1 MSSQR
6 STLNLP
12 FTGIASFSKWPI
24 CTDLDSLNADVAILG
39 MPYDQSTQYRS
50 GARFGPRGIRDG
62 STIYGFALGGAY
74 DPERDDVYLDDRW
87 RLFDCGDVDI
97 VHGDQTTCH
106 ENLRAAVRKIV
117 SRGAMPVVL
126 GGDHSITA
134 PIVEALDTVG
144 DFAVLQFDA
153 HLDFV
158 DERAGNRYG
167 HGSPMRRVS
176 ECRHVNGMAQLG
188 IRGIGSSKRTDFEDA
203 RKFGSVI
210 LSPRD
215 IRRIGI
221 PAALE
226 RLPKR
231 ARYYVT
237 MDCDG
242 LDPSIAPGNGS
253 PSPGGLSYYEIQELL
268 EGISKLGSVVG
279 FDFVEVA
286 PMYDL
291 SGGTNQTASRV
302 ILDFISFILKEREKQ
317 KP

>member
-117 SRGAMPVVL
+117 SRGAMPVIL

-176 ECRHVNGMAQLG
+176 ECRHVNGMGQLG

-221 PAALE
+221 PAALD

-231 ARYYVT
+231 ERYYVT

-302 ILDFISFILKEREKQ
+302 ILDFISFILKEREK
-317 KP
+317 